1 LTEEKVTRLEQ
12 ITEERLAKLERVRAL
27 GLSPYPNR
35 FPRSHTGAEAIQLLE
50 TEEAAGQLGQATLTL
65 AGRVTARRGMGK
77 LAFLDL
83 RDGSARIQL
92 MVQKNVLSEAAV
104 AILEDLDIGDFI
116 GASGTLSRTRTGEPT
131 LMAADL
137 TLLAK
142 SLLPLPEKW
151 HGLTDIDIRHRQRY
165 LDLIAN
171 PAVKD
176 AFELRSRIISA
187 TRRHLD
193 GRGFIEVETPVL
205 QPAAGGA
212 TARPFVTRHEALD
225 QDFFL
230 RIALELHLKRLVVGG
245 FDRVYEIGRIF
256 RNEGLS
262 TRHNPEF
269 TMMEC
274 YEAYADYEDVMRTLE
289 NMVAAVCDEALG
301 GRQVEYDGVTLDF
314 TPPWPRVP
322 LRQAVAGYSG
332 IDYADFPDAASLGQA
347 MAAAGMEVDP
357 KKSRG
362 KLIDQ
367 LIGDYVEPA
376 ISQPTFLVDYP
387 LDMSPLAKSKPDD
400 PDTVERFEAICGGME
415 IANAFTELNDPVEQE
430 SRFQAQ
436 MKEKA
441 AGDAEVPEIDHDF
454 VTALR
459 YGMPPTG
466 GLGVGID
473 RLVMLL
479 SGQTSIREVILFPQ
493 LRDKP

>member
-1 LTEEKVTRLEQ
+1 MTEEKVTRLDQ

-27 GLSPYPNR
+27 GLSPYPNTFR
-35 FPRSHTGAEAIQLLE
+35 RSHTAAEAVQLLE
-50 TEEAAGQLGQATLTL
+50 NEEAAGRADGATLTL
-65 AGRVTARRGMGK
+65 AGRITARRGMGK
-77 LAFLDL
+77 LAFIDL
-83 RDGSARIQL
+83 RDGSGKIQL
-92 MVQKNVLSEAAV
+92 MVQKNVLQPAAA
-104 AILEDLDIGDFI
+104 AILEDLDIGDFA
-116 GASGTLSRTRTGEPT
+116 GVSGTVTRSRTGEPT

-137 TLLAK
+137 TLLSK

-151 HGLTDIDIRHRQRY
+151 HGLTDVDIRHRQRY

-187 TRRHLD
+187 LRRHLD
-193 GRGFIEVETPVL
+193 GRGFLEVETPVL

-212 TARPFVTRHEALD
+212 TARPFVTRHEALG

-230 RIALELHLKRLVVGG
+230 RIALELHLKRLIVGG

-262 TRHNPEF
+262 VRHNPEF

-289 NMVAAVCDEALG
+289 NMVAAVCDDALG
-301 GRQVEYDGVTLDF
+301 SRRVEYDGTTLDF

-322 LRQAVAGYSG
+322 LQQAVAGYSG
-332 IDYADFPDAASLGQA
+332 IDYAEFPDAASLGRA

-387 LDMSPLAKSKPDD
+387 REMSPLAKSRPGD

-415 IANAFTELNDPVEQE
+415 IANAFTELNDPLEQE
-430 SRFQAQ
+430 RRFEAQ
-436 MKEKA
+436 LLEKA
-441 AGDAEVPEIDHDF
+441 AGDVEVPEIDHDF

-479 SGQTSIREVILFPQ
+479 TGQTSIREVILFPQ

>member
-27 GLSPYPNR
+27 GISPYPNR
-35 FPRSHTGAEAIQLLE
+35 FNRSHTAAEAIQLLE
-50 TEEAAGQLGQATLTL
+50 KEEAAGEASGAALTL
-65 AGRVTARRGMGK
+65 AGRIMARRGMGK
-77 LAFLDL
+77 LAFIDL

-92 MVQKNVLSEAAV
+92 MVQKNVLQPNSV
-104 AILEDLDIGDFI
+104 AILEDLDIGDFV
-116 GASGTLSRTRTGEPT
+116 GVSGTVTRSRTGEPT

-151 HGLTDIDIRHRQRY
+151 HGLTDVDIRHRQRY

-176 AFELRSRIISA
+176 AFELRSRIIGA
-187 TRRHLD
+187 MRRHLD
-193 GRGFIEVETPVL
+193 GRGFLEVETPVL

-212 TARPFVTRHEALD
+212 TARPFVTRHEALG

-230 RIALELHLKRLVVGG
+230 RIALELHLKRLIVGG

-262 TRHNPEF
+262 VRHNPEF

-301 GRQVEYDGVTLDF
+301 SRQVEYGGTTLDF

-322 LRQAVAGYSG
+322 LREAVTGYSG
-332 IDYADFPDAASLGQA
+332 IDYTEFPDAASLGRA

-357 KKSRG
+357 KKSWG
-362 KLIDQ
+362 KLVDQ

-387 LDMSPLAKSKPDD
+387 REMSPLAKSKPDD
-400 PDTVERFEAICGGME
+400 VDTVERFEAICGGME

-430 SRFQAQ
+430 RRFEAQ
-436 MKEKA
+436 MQEKA

-479 SGQTSIREVILFPQ
+479 TGQTSIREVILFPQ